1 MESAEDRKDALK
13 LFDALNEFVETTREE
28 AAAAGLDEGADDND
42 EEDEEDGE
50 DQEEEEEE
58 EIPDMG
64 DDAADEYKQDLMGNE
79 ADVMADGENEEEDA
93 EDIEEEDGED
103 DLPEIENPSGP
114 RSVLKV
120 NESLYESLG
129 GPVNLRTSQF
139 DSRRTLAFD

>member
-1 MESAEDRKDALK
+1 
-13 LFDALNEFVETTREE
+13 
-28 AAAAGLDEGADDND
+28 
-42 EEDEEDGE
+42 
-50 DQEEEEEE
+50 
-58 EIPDMG
+58 MG

-93 EDIEEEDGED
+93 EDIEEEDDED